1 MIDQIPNAASVSM
14 PPKKSLAWLWI
25 LLAVIAVAAVA
36 AGAYFYLNRTAT
48 VPTVVQMAQEDAQT
62 SITAAG
68 FKVGSVTTTQTVEK
82 SEVGKVV
89 AQTPAGG
96 GQAKVG
102 SAIDIVVSGGQL
114 LINVP
119 DVGGMKQADAEAAI
133 TAAGLKPFV
142 ADGNSADVPVGNV
155 MAQGPVAGS
164 DVAPGTEVRL
174 TISQGPQFS
183 TVPDVVGQSQSDA
196 QATLKA
202 AGLAMKAV
210 SNYSSA
216 PNGDVYSQTPAEGV
230 KVAPGTTVSVT
241 VSKGPAPSPTTV
253 TCPQC
258 DREDPVQCNDHAG
271 ERGLRRD
278 GQPDRER
285 HRRSGGRAGAGGQHQ
300 GAEGLDGLDPGL
312 DRRHP
317 LGAGSRTAS
326 RPTKRHD
333 KQGVSAISAG
343 APCSVRGLSRSTS
356 GMTYLALFTLLQGGS
371 R

>member
-1 MIDQIPNAASVSM
+1 MLLVSSGAPAQPTGYVALPNVVGKSESDAVSAVQAAGLTAQTVHDYSPTVPNGIVIDQIPNAASVSM
-14 PPKKSLAWLWI
+14 PPKKSLMWLWI
-25 LLAVIAVAAVA
+25 LLAVIGVVAVA
-36 AGAYFYLNRTAT
+36 AGAYLYLNRTAT
-48 VPTVVQMAQEDAQT
+48 VPTVVEMAQADAQT

-102 SAIDIVVSGGQL
+102 SAIDIVVSGGQV

-119 DVGGMKQADAEAAI
+119 DVVGMKQADAEAAI
-133 TAAGLKPFV
+133 TAAGLKPLV

-216 PNGDVYSQTPAEGV
+216 PNGDVYSQTPAQGV

-253 TCPQC
+253 SVPNVIGKTQSSATTTL
-258 DREDPVQCNDHAG
+258 ENAG
-271 ERGLRRD
+271 FVVTVSQIASGTA
-278 GQPDRER
+278 GQVVGQAPAANTKEPKG
-285 HRRSGGRAGAGGQHQ
+285 STVSILVSTGGT
-300 GAEGLDGLDPGL
+300 P
-312 DRRHP
+312 
-317 LGAGSRTAS
+317 
-326 RPTKRHD
+326 
-333 KQGVSAISAG
+333 
-343 APCSVRGLSRSTS
+343 
-356 GMTYLALFTLLQGGS
+356 
-371 R
+371 